1 MEIIKVQYRFILP
14 GDKQEVFNLNIDGKT
29 LELIGAPPEKLPRWT
44 QLAFHQCDN
53 CPLNAKIE
61 PYCPL
66 SISLV
71 DMVARFE
78 NVLSYDE
85 VNIEVSTNERLI
97 SQKTTA
103 QNGISA
109 MMGLLIAT
117 SGCPHTAY
125 FRPMARFHLPLA
137 TEEETLSRASSM
149 YLLAQYFRK
158 KEGKTADFELDGL
171 NRVYENMQLVNAGTA
186 ERLKAASKTD
196 SSTNAIIRLDL
207 YAKIIPYFVQTSLED
222 IQYLFT
228 SFLIEDNRSSLN
240 KNTAHA

>member
-1 MEIIKVQYRFILP
+1 MKIIKIKYRFILP
-14 GDKQEVFNLNIDGKT
+14 ADKEEVFHLTINGKT
-29 LELIGAPPEKLPRWT
+29 LELIGIPPEKLPNWT
-44 QLAFHQCDN
+44 LLAFHQCDN
-53 CPLNAKIE
+53 CPLNAKIH
-61 PYCPL
+61 PNCPL
-66 SISLV
+66 SVSLV

-85 VNIEVSTNERLI
+85 ITIEVSTNERQI

-137 TEEETLSRASSM
+137 TEEETLYRASSM

-171 NRVYENMQLVNAGTA
+171 NSVYENMQLVNAGTA

-228 SFLIEDNRSSLN
+228 PFLIEDNYSSLN

>member
-1 MEIIKVQYRFILP
+1 MKTFQVEYRFLLSE
-14 GDKQEVFNLNIDGKT
+14 DKQEVFNLSFDSQS
-29 LELIGAPPEKLPRWT
+29 LDLIINAPKKLPPWT
-44 QLAFHQCDN
+44 NLDFHQCVN
-53 CPLNAKIE
+53 CPLDAHTHIS
-61 PYCPL
+61 CPM
-66 SISLV
+66 SVKLV
-71 DMVARFE
+71 DIVARFG

-85 VNIEVSTNERLI
+85 VTIEVSTNERLI

-137 TEEETLSRASSM
+137 TEEETLYRASSM

-158 KEGKTADFELDGL
+158 KEGKKADFELDGL
-171 NRVYENMQLVNAGTA
+171 NHVYENMQLVNAGTA

-228 SFLIEDNRSSLN
+228 SFLIEDNHSPLN
-240 KNTAHA
+240 KITAHA